1 MQVPGYTEIRELG
14 HGGTGQV
21 MLAVRTS
28 DGLPVAIKHL
38 SPRLR
43 EDKELVARFRDEAR
57 VIAELD
63 SPHTVRLHEYVEGE
77 DDAAIVM
84 ELVDGITLRR
94 LLTHEGA
101 TGAEAALAVLK
112 GALTGLAAAHGRG
125 VVHRDFKPENVIVTA
140 DGGSK
145 LVDFGLAARFGEAG
159 TYVGTPSYM
168 APEQWEDAPA
178 GPATDVYAAS
188 VVFFECLT
196 GHRPFPGEDPAVL
209 AYQHQNVPPPLA
221 NVDERVRELVEFGMA
236 KDPAERPPSAAAF
249 LRELERVAGRAYG
262 SGWERRGR
270 AGLGLL
276 TIPHIALLPLVPSAG
291 AEVATGFAR
300 STLSPVTKFAVASGL
315 IAATAAA
322 VVSVFVMWTEDPP
335 IETARALPPVSSG
348 PLSPPAT
355 GLERTPGPSTGSP
368 SMPPATTITDPGE
381 HPGTAGVPTDPVTV
395 AGEPTRTLEP
405 TREPGRTPGRT
416 AEPTRSHARDDDPTR
431 GPEPAEPTKGEP
443 TKGEPTKGEPTRAE
457 PTKPPPATQP
467 PPSNGE
473 PPGKKP
479 EPLLSVS
486 LKVSVD
492 LPVLKG
498 GDQLLDADLG
508 LGLGSSLLGMAV
520 LPGSVLLGRHL
531 AARKARE
538 NRHLT
543 AGEARENRHLTVRK
557 ARGSRHQGDT
567 E

>member
-38 SPRLR
+38 SPGLR
-43 EDKELVARFRDEAR
+43 EDKEFVARFRDEAR
-57 VIAELD
+57 VIGALD
-63 SPHTVRLHEYVEGE
+63 SPHTARLYEYVEAE

-112 GALTGLAAAHGRG
+112 GALTGLAAAHGLG
-125 VVHRDFKPENVIVTA
+125 VAHRDFKPENVIVGA

-145 LVDFGLAARFGEAG
+145 LVDFGLATPFGEAG
-159 TYVGTPSYM
+159 AYVGTPSYM

-178 GPATDVYAAS
+178 GPATDVYAAT

-196 GHRPFPGEDPAVL
+196 GHRPFPGEDAAVL

-221 NVDERVRELVEFGMA
+221 NVDEQVRGLVELGMA
-236 KDPAERPPSAAAF
+236 KDPAERPPSAQAF
-249 LRELERVAGRAYG
+249 LAELEEVAGRAYG
-262 SGWERRGR
+262 GGWERRGR

-276 TIPHIALLPLVPSAG
+276 TVPHIALLPLVPSAG
-291 AEVATGFAR
+291 VEVATGFAR
-300 STLSPVTKFAVASGL
+300 TALTPVAKFAIASGL

-335 IETARALPPVSSG
+335 IQSARALPPVSSA
-348 PLSPPAT
+348 PLLSPPAT
-355 GLERTPGPSTGSP
+355 TPERTPGPSTGLSASP
-368 SMPPATTITDPGE
+368 PITDLGDRA
-381 HPGTAGVPTDPVTV
+381 GTGVPPDEVTA
-395 AGEPTRTLEP
+395 AGEPTRTLQPTHEP
-405 TREPGRTPGRT
+405 SRTAAPSRTPGRT
-416 AEPTRSHARDDDPTR
+416 AAPTRSPARDTDSTR
-431 GPEPAEPTKGEP
+431 GPEPTKGPTKGEP
-443 TKGEPTKGEPTRAE
+443 TKAT
-457 PTKPPPATQP
+457 PPPATQSQPSGDKP
-467 PPSNGE
+467 PE
-473 PPGKKP
+473 KKP

-486 LKVSVD
+486 LKVSLD

-531 AARKARE
+531 AARQAR
-538 NRHLT
+538 R
-543 AGEARENRHLTVRK
+543 
-557 ARGSRHQGDT
+557 SRSRRDT
-567 E
+567 EMT

>member
-21 MLAVRTS
+21 MLAVRAS

-38 SPRLR
+38 SPGLR
-43 EDKELVARFRDEAR
+43 EDKEFVARFRDEAR
-57 VIAELD
+57 VIGALD
-63 SPHTVRLHEYVEGE
+63 SPHTARFYEYVEGE

-101 TGAEAALAVLK
+101 TGPEAALAVLK
-112 GALTGLAAAHGRG
+112 GALTGLAAAHGLG
-125 VVHRDFKPENVIVTA
+125 VAHRDFKPENVIVAA
-140 DGGSK
+140 DGVSK
-145 LVDFGLAARFGEAG
+145 LVDFGLATRFGEAG

-178 GPATDVYAAS
+178 GPATDVYAAT

-196 GHRPFPGEDPAVL
+196 GHRPFPGEDAAVL

-221 NVDERVRELVEFGMA
+221 NVDEQVRGLVELGMA
-236 KDPAERPPSAAAF
+236 KDAAERPPSAQAF
-249 LRELERVAGRAYG
+249 LAELEEVAGRAYG

-276 TIPHIALLPLVPSAG
+276 TVPHIALLPLVPSAG

-300 STLSPVTKFAVASGL
+300 SALSPVAKFAIAGGL
-315 IAATAAA
+315 ITATAAA
-322 VVSVFVMWTEDPP
+322 VVSVFVMWAEDPP
-335 IETARALPPVSSG
+335 IETARALPPVSSAP
-348 PLSPPAT
+348 PLSPPAAT
-355 GLERTPGPSTGSP
+355 PSRTPGPSTGIPFSP
-368 SMPPATTITDPGE
+368 PITDAGDRV
-381 HPGTAGVPTDPVTV
+381 GTAVPPDEVTA
-395 AGEPTRTLEP
+395 AGEPTRTLGPTHEP
-405 TREPGRTPGRT
+405 SRTAAPSRTPGRT
-416 AEPTRSHARDDDPTR
+416 AEPTRSPARDTGPTH
-431 GPEPAEPTKGEP
+431 GPAPTKDAPTKDTPTKGEP
-443 TKGEPTKGEPTRAE
+443 TKVT
-457 PTKPPPATQP
+457 PPPATQSQPSGGKP
-467 PPSNGE
+467 PE
-473 PPGKKP
+473 KKP

-486 LKVSVD
+486 LKVSLD

-498 GDQLLDADLG
+498 GNKLLDADLD

-531 AARKARE
+531 AARQAGR
-538 NRHLT
+538 NRH
-543 AGEARENRHLTVRK
+543 RR
-557 ARGSRHQGDT
+557 DT